1 MCHCTDTK
9 NFSGKN
15 QYLPPDF
22 GREPEIP
29 ALEEI
34 LDNPEIW
41 KTYPHVTPPLRR
53 RLQVI
58 SRDEGETLLQEF
70 RDGSSRTFYAGMDGG
85 RMCVRLWPVSG
96 GLVFESALDAADYA
110 CTRTLAD
117 MIRARTGEDAAASRA
132 GKRLRRALGRLEED
146 ERRLK
151 TMLAGREQAQ
161 WLRAGLHALP
171 KDARLSET
179 LVILHGGEERTVALD
194 LALTV
199 RKNMDRLFARAT
211 TTDRKSVV

>member
-1 MCHCTDTK
+1 MHAGKPDPFLLLSSAKPENPLQPDARVMWLRKCLRGRRVLDAVSDWPGRRMALALSPGEGSWLILNLSEPPQLTD
-9 NFSGKN
+9 S
-15 QYLPPDF
+15 LPPDF

-70 RDGSSRTFYAGMDGG
+70 QDGSSRTFYAGMDGG

-96 GLVFESALDAADYA
+96 GLIFESALNTA
-110 CTRTLAD
+110 
-117 MIRARTGEDAAASRA
+117 
-132 GKRLRRALGRLEED
+132 
-146 ERRLK
+146 
-151 TMLAGREQAQ
+151 
-161 WLRAGLHALP
+161 
-171 KDARLSET
+171 
-179 LVILHGGEERTVALD
+179 
-194 LALTV
+194 
-199 RKNMDRLFARAT
+199 N
-211 TTDRKSVV
+211 